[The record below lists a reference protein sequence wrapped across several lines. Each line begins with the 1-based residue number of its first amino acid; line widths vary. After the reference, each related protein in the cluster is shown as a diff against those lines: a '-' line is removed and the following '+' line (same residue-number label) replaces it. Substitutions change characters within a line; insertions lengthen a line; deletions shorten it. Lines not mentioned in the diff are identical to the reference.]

1 VSTGRESVKLRRFS
15 GLSFRNLRARVQR
28 TLLTAVGIVLGVGI
42 VFGVLTL
49 SNTMSATFKDLFT
62 RAYGSSDLTIT
73 AAGGSGGFDQK
84 VVEKVRGHEGVNS
97 AAPRYSF
104 SSSLILEK
112 KNGLPEVRSMRL
124 FGVEPRSASLATGFE
139 LTGGHFPRS
148 DNELTLD
155 GSSAESAGLNVG
167 DRVTVGTP
175 EGPKKLKLVGL
186 LRIPGGSFGGL
197 AFGMVPLSFGQE
209 VFDKRDQ
216 ISGIAVEAAEG
227 VSVSDLRNSLD
238 NKLGEGLQVERSET
252 RTQQIT
258 GQLQG
263 FKIALLFFAGTSLF
277 VGAFLVFNAL
287 SMTVLER
294 TRELG
299 MLRALGSTRAMIARS
314 VVLEAAILGA
324 LGSLLG
330 VLFGYGMAKG
340 LVYLFGKAFLFKI
353 TTLILSPFAV
363 VSAVVVGIAV
373 TVIAALYPAFMA
385 GRVSPVA
392 AMRARSGDP
401 SGEGKRSPGLS
412 VFGPILGLLL
422 AGAGVPWIY
431 YLARNLSTN
440 LEGFIYASGIVAI
453 IATFLGISLIIPA
466 LVRPLAALFS
476 PVLRLLFGVEGR
488 MAAANA
494 TRNRGRTALTASAL
508 MVGIS
513 LVVAFSALGG
523 SLLGSIRDYLD
534 GSLGSDFVV
543 QPTEQTSD
551 AGFSAKLPEEI
562 NRVRGVERTTS
573 IVSSFRQDGKKL
585 DAVFGVDQ
593 NYPEIF
599 RVNYAA
605 GGPEAFSK
613 LEDGGALVGKQLAE
627 DRKVGVGSKIEIP
640 SPKGRKKYSVE
651 GILKNDVIGGGTGI
665 YLSKQTLADDFN
677 ETESEFLAVKAR
689 PDSDRDALERK
700 IKDILGDYPQ
710 FTLYSNAEWKAQI
723 ESDFNRQYVFFYA
736 IMGVSVAVSAF
747 GVVNT
752 LSMSVFERT
761 REIGI
766 LRAVGTTRL
775 QIGQLIIDEGVVI
788 SLIGCLVGVVLGSL
802 LGYLFVQGS
811 GAGGFEIDFYYPK
824 LPALAA
830 LLSGLFIGIF
840 AGLLPARSAA
850 RKSIVE
856 AVQYE

>member
-1 VSTGRESVKLRRFS
+1 LKLRRFS

-49 SNTMSATFKDLFT
+49 SNTMSSTFRDLFT
-62 RAYGSSDLTIT
+62 RAYGSSDLTVT

-84 VVEKVRGHEGVNS
+84 VVQKVRDCDGVKS
-97 AAPRYSF
+97 AAPLYSF

-112 KNGLPEVRSMRL
+112 KKALPEVRSMRL
-124 FGVEPRSASLATGFE
+124 FGIEPQSAGLATGFE
-139 LTGGHFPRS
+139 LTDGHFPQGRK
-148 DNELTLD
+148 ELTLD
-155 GSSAESAGLNVG
+155 GSSAESAKLKLG
-167 DRVTVGTP
+167 DKITVGTL
-175 EGPKKLKLVGL
+175 EGPKKLELVGL

-197 AFGMVPLSFGQE
+197 AFGMVPLSYGQD
-209 VFDKRDQ
+209 VFDKQGQ

-227 VSVSDLRNSLD
+227 TSVAELKERL
-238 NKLGEGLQVERSET
+238 NKELGKGLQVERSET
-252 RTQQIT
+252 RTQQVT

-314 VVLEAAILGA
+314 VILEAMLLGA

-340 LVYLFGKAFLFKI
+340 LVYLFGKAFLFEI
-353 TTLILSPFAV
+353 TSLILSPFAL
-363 VSAVVVGIAV
+363 VSAIVVGIAV
-373 TVIAALYPAFMA
+373 TVVAALYPATKA
-385 GRVSPVA
+385 GRVSPVE
-392 AMRARSGDP
+392 AMRARSGEAAD
-401 SGEGKRSPGLS
+401 EKRRSRGLAI
-412 VFGPILGLLL
+412 FGPVLGLLL

-431 YLARNLSTN
+431 YLAKNLSAE

-453 IATFLGISLIIPA
+453 IAAFLGISLIIPV

-534 GSLGSDFVV
+534 SSLGSDYVV
-543 QPTEQTSD
+543 QPTEQNSD
-551 AGFSAKLPEEI
+551 AGFSAKLPEKI
-562 NRVRGVERTTS
+562 RQVQGVEKTTS

-605 GGPEAFSK
+605 GDRESFSK
-613 LEDGGALVGKQLAE
+613 LEDGGALIGKQLAE
-627 DRKVGVGSKIEIP
+627 ERKVGVGSKIEIP
-640 SPKGRKKYSVE
+640 GPKGRKKYPVE
-651 GILKNDVIGGGTGI
+651 GVLKNDIIGGGTGI
-665 YLSKQTLADDFN
+665 YLSKETLAEDFN

-689 PDSDRDALERK
+689 PASDRDIMERRIEEVLK
-700 IKDILGDYPQ
+700 DYPQ
-710 FTLYSNAEWKAQI
+710 FTVYSNAEWKAQI

-775 QIGQLIIDEGVVI
+775 QVGRLIIDEGVVI
-788 SLIGCLVGVVLGSL
+788 SLIGCLIGVALGSL

-811 GAGGFEIDFYYPK
+811 SAGGFEIDFYYPK

-830 LLSGLFIGIF
+830 LLSGLFIGVF

>member
-1 VSTGRESVKLRRFS
+1 VKLRRFS
-15 GLSFRNLRARVQR
+15 GLSLRNLRARVQR

-49 SNTMSATFKDLFT
+49 SNTMSGTFKDLFT
-62 RAYGSSDLTIT
+62 RAYGAADLTIT
-73 AAGGSGGFDQK
+73 AAGGSGGFDQT
-84 VVEKVRGHEGVNS
+84 VVEKVRGYEGVGS
-97 AAPRYSF
+97 AAPRYSL

-112 KNGLPEVRSMRL
+112 KNGLPGVRSMRL
-124 FGVEPRSASLATGFE
+124 FGVEPRSADLATGFE
-139 LTGGHFPRS
+139 LTNGHFPHS
-148 DNELTLD
+148 GKELTLD
-155 GSSAESAGLNVG
+155 GDSAKSAGLKTR
-167 DRVTVGTP
+167 DTVTVGTP
-175 EGPKKLKLVGL
+175 EGPKKLELVGL

-209 VFDKRDQ
+209 AFDKRGQ

-227 VSVSDLRNSLD
+227 VSASDLREELSK
-238 NKLGEGLQVERSET
+238 KLGEGLQVERSET
-252 RTQQIT
+252 RTEQVS

-314 VVLEAAILGA
+314 VILEAMLLGA
-324 LGSLLG
+324 LGSALG

-353 TTLILSPFAV
+353 TTLILSPFAL
-363 VSAVVVGIAV
+363 VSAIVVGIVV
-373 TVIAALYPAFMA
+373 TVVAALYPAVKA

-392 AMRARSGDP
+392 AMRARSGGTTD
-401 SGEGKRSPGLS
+401 EGRRSPAVS
-412 VFGPILGLLL
+412 VVGPVLGLLL
-422 AGAGVPWIY
+422 AGTGVPWIY
-431 YLARNLSTN
+431 YLAKNFSAN
-440 LEGFIYASGIVAI
+440 LEGFVYASGIVAI
-453 IATFLGISLIIPA
+453 IAAFLGISLMIPV

-476 PVLRLLFGVEGR
+476 PLLRLLFGVEGR

-523 SLLGSIRDYLD
+523 SLLGSIQDYLD
-534 GSLGSDFVV
+534 GSLGSDYVV
-543 QPTEQTSD
+543 QPTEQNSD
-551 AGFSAKLPEEI
+551 AGFSARLPVEI
-562 NRVRGVERTTS
+562 GRINGVEKTTS
-573 IVSSFRQDGKKL
+573 IVSTFRLDGKKM
-585 DAVFGVDQ
+585 DTVFGVDE

-599 RVNYAA
+599 RVNFAA
-605 GGPEAFSK
+605 GGPGAFSK
-613 LEDGGALVGKQLAE
+613 LEGGALIGKQLAE
-627 DRKVGVGSKIEIP
+627 DRGLGVGSKIEIP
-640 SPKGRKKYSVE
+640 GPKGRKKYPVE
-651 GILKNDVIGGGTGI
+651 GVLKNDIIGGGTGI
-665 YLSKQTLADDFN
+665 FLSKQTLASDFH

-689 PDSDRDALERK
+689 PGSDRGVLERK
-700 IKDILGDYPQ
+700 IEDVLKDYPQ

-775 QIGQLIIDEGVVI
+775 QIGRLIIDEGVVI
-788 SLIGCLVGVVLGSL
+788 SLIGCFVGIALGSL

-830 LLSGLFIGIF
+830 LLSGLFIGVF

>member
-1 VSTGRESVKLRRFS
+1 VKLRRFS

-49 SNTMSATFKDLFT
+49 SNTMSGTFKDLFT
-62 RAYGSSDLTIT
+62 RAYGSSDLTVT
-73 AAGGSGGFDQK
+73 AAGGSGGFDQN
-84 VVEKVRGHEGVNS
+84 VVQKVRDHAGVES

-112 KNGLPEVRSMRL
+112 KKALPDVRSMRL
-124 FGVEPRSASLATGFE
+124 FGVKRQSAGLATGFE
-139 LTGGHFPRS
+139 LTDGHFPQSRK
-148 DNELTLD
+148 ELTLD
-155 GSSAESAGLNVG
+155 GSSAESAKLKLG
-167 DRVTVGTP
+167 DKVTIGTP

-197 AFGMVPLSFGQE
+197 AFGMVPLSYGQK
-209 VFDKRDQ
+209 VFDKRGQ

-227 VSVSDLRNSLD
+227 TSVAELKEGLNK
-238 NKLGEGLQVERSET
+238 KLGEGLQVERSET
-252 RTQQIT
+252 RTQQVT

-314 VVLEAAILGA
+314 VILEAMLLGT

-340 LVYLFGKAFLFKI
+340 LVYLFGKAFLFEI
-353 TTLILSPFAV
+353 TSLILSPFAL

-373 TVIAALYPAFMA
+373 TVVAALYPATKA
-385 GRVSPVA
+385 GRVSPVE
-392 AMRARSGDP
+392 AMRARSGEAA
-401 SGEGKRSPGLS
+401 GEKRRSRGLT

-431 YLARNLSTN
+431 YLAKNLSAN

-453 IATFLGISLIIPA
+453 IAAFLGISLIIPV

-476 PVLRLLFGVEGR
+476 PALRLLFGVEGT

-534 GSLGSDFVV
+534 DSLGSDYVV
-543 QPTEQTSD
+543 QPTEQNSD
-551 AGFSAKLPEEI
+551 AGFSAKLPDEI
-562 NRVRGVERTTS
+562 NQVRGVEKTTS

-599 RVNYAA
+599 RVDYAA
-605 GGPEAFSK
+605 GGSESFSK
-613 LEDGGALVGKQLAE
+613 LEDGGALIGKQLAE
-627 DRKVGVGSKIEIP
+627 DRELGVGSKIEIP
-640 SPKGRKKYSVE
+640 GPKGRKNYPIDGV
-651 GILKNDVIGGGTGI
+651 LKNDVIGGGTGI
-665 YLSKQTLADDFN
+665 YLSKEALADDFN

-689 PDSDRDALERK
+689 PGSDRDVLERRIEDVLK
-700 IKDILGDYPQ
+700 DYPQ
-710 FTLYSNAEWKAQI
+710 FTVYSNAEWKAQI

-775 QIGQLIIDEGVVI
+775 QVGRLIIDEGVVI
-788 SLIGCLVGVVLGSL
+788 SLIGCLIGVALGSL

-811 GAGGFEIDFYYPK
+811 GAGGFEIDFYYPQ

-830 LLSGLFIGIF
+830 LLSGLFIGVF

>member
-1 VSTGRESVKLRRFS
+1 MKLRRFS
-15 GLSFRNLRARVQR
+15 GLSFRNLRSRVQR

-49 SNTMSATFKDLFT
+49 SNTMSGTFEDLFT
-62 RAYGSSDLTIT
+62 RAYGAADLTVT

-84 VVEKVRGHEGVNS
+84 VVEEIRGYEGVES
-97 AAPRYSF
+97 AAPRYSL
-104 SSSLILEK
+104 SSSLILDKEQ
-112 KNGLPEVRSMRL
+112 KNGLPVVRSMRL
-124 FGVEPRSASLATGFE
+124 FGVEPQSAKLATGFE
-139 LTGGHFPRS
+139 LTDGHFPLS
-148 DNELTLD
+148 GKELTLD
-155 GSSAESAGLNVG
+155 GGSAKRSGLEIG
-167 DRVTVGTP
+167 DRITVGTP
-175 EGPKKLKLVGL
+175 EGPKELRLVGL

-197 AFGMVPLSFGQE
+197 AFGMAPLPFAQKA
-209 VFDKRDQ
+209 FDKQGQ
-216 ISGIAVEAAEG
+216 ISGIAVEAKNG
-227 VSVSDLRNSLD
+227 ISVSALGERLD
-238 NKLGEGLQVERSET
+238 RRLGEGLQAQRSEK
-252 RTQQIT
+252 RTQEIS

-287 SMTVLER
+287 SMTILER

-314 VVLEAAILGA
+314 VVVEAMLLGMI
-324 LGSLLG
+324 GSLLG
-330 VLFGYGMAKG
+330 VLFGYGMARG
-340 LVYLFGKAFLFKI
+340 LVYLFGRTFLFEI
-353 TTLILSPFAV
+353 TSLVLSPFALI
-363 VSAVVVGIAV
+363 SAIVVGIAV
-373 TVIAALYPAFMA
+373 TVVAALYPAIMA
-385 GRVSPVA
+385 GRVSPVE
-392 AMRARSGDP
+392 AMRARSTGATVETGP
-401 SGEGKRSPGLS
+401 SRGVSLLAPGL
-412 VFGPILGLLL
+412 GLVL
-422 AGAGVPWIY
+422 AGAGIPWIY
-431 YLARNLSTN
+431 HLAKNLSAS
-440 LEGFIYASGIVAI
+440 LGGLVYASGIAAI
-453 IATFLGISLIIPA
+453 IATFLGISLVIPVF
-466 LVRPLAALFS
+466 VRPLAALFS
-476 PVLRLLFGVEGR
+476 PMLRLLFGVEGR

-494 TRNRGRTALTASAL
+494 TRNRARTALTASAL

-523 SLLGSIRDYLD
+523 SLLGSIQDYLD
-534 GSLGSDFVV
+534 GSLGSDYVV
-543 QPTEQTSD
+543 QPTQQNSD
-551 AGFSAKLPEEI
+551 AGFSTELPDKI
-562 NRVRGVERTTS
+562 DRVQGIEKTTS
-573 IVSSFRQDGKKL
+573 IVSTFRQDGKKV

-593 NYPEIF
+593 NYPGIF

-605 GGPEAFSK
+605 GGQDAFSELK
-613 LEDGGALVGKQLAE
+613 NGDALVGKQLAK
-627 DRKVGVGSKIEIP
+627 DRKLGVGSRIELLGP
-640 SPKGRKKYSVE
+640 EGKKAYRVG
-651 GILKNDVIGGGTGI
+651 GILENDVIGGGMGI
-665 YLSKQTLADDFN
+665 YLSQEILASDFN
-677 ETESEFLAVKAR
+677 ETQSEFLAIKAR
-689 PDSDRDALERK
+689 SGSDREALARRIEAV
-700 IKDILGDYPQ
+700 LADYPQ

-775 QIGQLIIDEGVVI
+775 QIGRLIIDEGIVI
-788 SLIGCLVGVVLGSL
+788 SLIGCLIGVALGSL

-824 LPALAA
+824 IPALAA

-850 RKSIVE
+850 RKGIVE

>member
-1 VSTGRESVKLRRFS
+1 VKLRRFS

-49 SNTMSATFKDLFT
+49 SDTMSGTFKELFT
-62 RAYGSSDLTIT
+62 RAYGSADLTVT
-73 AAGGSGGFDQK
+73 AAGGSGGFDQN
-84 VVEKVRGHEGVNS
+84 VVEKVRGYEGVGS
-97 AAPRYSF
+97 AAPRYSL
-104 SSSLILEK
+104 SSSMILER
-112 KNGLPEVRSMRL
+112 KNRLPEVRTMRL
-124 FGVEPRSASLATGFE
+124 FGVEPESAKLATGFE
-139 LTGGHFPRS
+139 LTDGDFPRS
-148 DNELTLD
+148 GGELTLD
-155 GSSAESAGLNVG
+155 GGSAKSAGLAIG
-167 DRVTVGTP
+167 DRVTIGTP
-175 EGPKKLKLVGL
+175 EGPKELKLVGL

-197 AFGMVPLSFGQE
+197 AFGMAPLPFAQKA
-209 VFDKRDQ
+209 FDRRGQ
-216 ISGIAVEAAEG
+216 ISGIAVEAADG
-227 VSVSDLRNSLD
+227 VSVPDLEERLD
-238 NKLGEGLQVERSET
+238 RKLGEGLQVERSET
-252 RTQQIT
+252 RTQEIS

-263 FKIALLFFAGTSLF
+263 FKLALLFFAGTSLF

-287 SMTVLER
+287 SMTILER

-314 VVLEAAILGA
+314 VIVEAMLLGVI
-324 LGSLLG
+324 GSVLG

-340 LVYLFGKAFLFKI
+340 LVYLFGKAFLFEI
-353 TTLILSPFAV
+353 TTLVLTPFAL
-363 VSAVVVGIAV
+363 VSAIIVGIAV
-373 TVIAALYPAFMA
+373 TVVAALYPAMRA
-385 GRVSPVA
+385 GRVSPVE
-392 AMRARSGDP
+392 AMRARSGVVT
-401 SGEGKRSPGLS
+401 SEIKRSRGLS
-412 VFGPILGLLL
+412 RFAPVLGLAL

-431 YLARNLSTN
+431 YLAKNLSAN
-440 LEGFIYASGIVAI
+440 LGGLVYASGITAI
-453 IATFLGISLIIPA
+453 IAAFLGISLVIPV

-523 SLLGSIRDYLD
+523 SLLSSIRDYLD
-534 GSLGSDFVV
+534 GSLGSDYIV
-543 QPTEQTSD
+543 QPTQQNSD

-562 NRVRGVERTTS
+562 GRVRGVEKTTS
-573 IVSSFRQDGKKL
+573 IVSTFRHEGKKVS
-585 DAVFGVDQ
+585 AVFGVDE
-593 NYPEIF
+593 NYPGIF

-605 GGPEAFSK
+605 GGPDAFSRM
-613 LEDGGALVGKQLAE
+613 EDGGALVGKQIAE
-627 DRKVGVGSKIEIP
+627 DRNLGVGSKIKLP
-640 SPKGRKKYSVE
+640 GPKGIKKYRVE
-651 GILKNDVIGGGTGI
+651 GIVKNDILGGGMGI
-665 YLSKQTLADDFN
+665 YMSKSTLASDFN
-677 ETESEFLAVKAR
+677 ETESEFLAVKAE
-689 PDSDRDALERK
+689 PGSDRDALARR
-700 IKDILGDYPQ
+700 IKKVLKEYPQ

-775 QIGQLIIDEGVVI
+775 QIGRLIIDEGIVI
-788 SLIGCLVGVVLGSL
+788 SLIGCLVGVMLGSL

-824 LPALAA
+824 LPAIAA

-850 RKSIVE
+850 RKDIVE

>member
-1 VSTGRESVKLRRFS
+1 LST
-15 GLSFRNLRARVQR
+15 
-28 TLLTAVGIVLGVGI
+28 
-42 VFGVLTL
+42 
-49 SNTMSATFKDLFT
+49 TMSGTFEELFT
-62 RAYGSSDLTIT
+62 RAYGSADLTVT

-84 VVEKVRGHEGVNS
+84 AVEEVRSYEGVES
-97 AAPRYSF
+97 AAPRYSL
-104 SSSLILEK
+104 SSSLILDK
-112 KNGLPEVRSMRL
+112 VQKNGLPEVRSMRL
-124 FGVEPRSASLATGFE
+124 FGVEPQSAKLATGFD
-139 LTGGHFPRS
+139 LTDGHFPRS
-148 DNELTLD
+148 GNELTLD
-155 GSSAESAGLNVG
+155 GGSAKNAGLGIG

-175 EGPKKLKLVGL
+175 KGPKKLKLVGL

-197 AFGMVPLSFGQE
+197 AFGMAPLPFAQNA
-209 VFDKRDQ
+209 FDKGRQ

-227 VSVSDLRNSLD
+227 VSVSDLKEKLD
-238 NKLGEGLQVERSET
+238 RELGEGLQAERSEK
-252 RTQQIT
+252 RTQEIS

-287 SMTVLER
+287 SMTILER

-314 VVLEAAILGA
+314 VIVEAMLLGV

-330 VLFGYGMAKG
+330 VLFGYGMARG
-340 LVYLFGKAFLFKI
+340 LVYLFGRAFLFEI
-353 TTLILSPFAV
+353 TSLVLSPFAL
-363 VSAVVVGIAV
+363 VSAIVVGIAV
-373 TVIAALYPAFMA
+373 TVVAALYPAMKA
-385 GRVSPVA
+385 GRVSPVE
-392 AMRARSGDP
+392 AMRARSTGD
-401 SGEGKRSPGLS
+401 SGQSRGVSLLAPAFGL
-412 VFGPILGLLL
+412 VL

-431 YLARNLSTN
+431 YLARNLSAN
-440 LEGFIYASGIVAI
+440 LGGLIYASGIAAI
-453 IATFLGISLIIPA
+453 IAAFLGISLVIPV

-534 GSLGSDFVV
+534 GSLGSDYVV
-543 QPTEQTSD
+543 QPTQQNSD
-551 AGFSAKLPEEI
+551 DGFSATLPGKI
-562 NRVRGVERTTS
+562 GRVHGVEKTTS
-573 IVSSFRQDGKKL
+573 IVSTFRQDGEKV

-599 RVNYAA
+599 RVDYAA
-605 GGPEAFSK
+605 GGPGAFSK
-613 LEDGGALVGKQLAE
+613 LKNGDAVIGKQLAK
-627 DRKVGVGSKIEIP
+627 DRELGVGSRIEIP
-640 SPKGRKKYSVE
+640 GPKGRKKYRVE
-651 GILKNDVIGGGTGI
+651 GILKNDIVGGGMGI
-665 YLSKQTLADDFN
+665 YLSQEILASDFN
-677 ETESEFLAVKAR
+677 ETQSEFLAIKAR
-689 PDSDRDALERK
+689 PGSDREALARRIDDVLE
-700 IKDILGDYPQ
+700 DYPQ

-775 QIGQLIIDEGVVI
+775 QIGRLIIDEGIVI
-788 SLIGCLVGVVLGSL
+788 SLIGCLIGVALGSL

-850 RKSIVE
+850 RKGIVE

>member
-1 VSTGRESVKLRRFS
+1 VKLRRFS

-49 SNTMSATFKDLFT
+49 SNTMSATFEELFT
-62 RAYGSSDLTIT
+62 RAYGSADLTVT

-84 VVEKVRGHEGVNS
+84 VVEEVRGYEGVES
-97 AAPRYSF
+97 AAPRYSL
-104 SSSLILEK
+104 SSSLILDKEQ

-124 FGVEPRSASLATGFE
+124 FGVEPQSAKLATGFE
-139 LTGGHFPRS
+139 LTDGHFPRS
-148 DNELTLD
+148 GTELTLD
-155 GSSAESAGLNVG
+155 GGSAKSSGLRIG

-175 EGPKKLKLVGL
+175 EGPKELRLVGL

-197 AFGMVPLSFGQE
+197 AFGMVPLPFAQNA
-209 VFDKRDQ
+209 FDKQGQ
-216 ISGIAVEAAEG
+216 ISGIAVEAAER
-227 VSVSDLRNSLD
+227 VSVSDLGKRLD
-238 NKLGEGLQVERSET
+238 RRLGEGLQAERSET
-252 RTQQIT
+252 RTQKIS

-287 SMTVLER
+287 TMTILER

-314 VVLEAAILGA
+314 VIVEAMLLGVI
-324 LGSLLG
+324 GSLLG
-330 VLFGYGMAKG
+330 VLFGYGMARG
-340 LVYLFGKAFLFKI
+340 LVYLFGRAFLFEI
-353 TTLILSPFAV
+353 TSLILSPFAF
-363 VSAVVVGIAV
+363 VSAIVVGIAV
-373 TVIAALYPAFMA
+373 TVVAALYPAMKA
-385 GRVSPVA
+385 GRVSPVE
-392 AMRARSGDP
+392 AMRARSAGATAETGYSRVVSLLAP
-401 SGEGKRSPGLS
+401 
-412 VFGPILGLLL
+412 VFGLAL
-422 AGAGVPWIY
+422 AGAGMPWIY
-431 YLARNLSTN
+431 YLAKNLSAS
-440 LEGFIYASGIVAI
+440 LGGLVYASGIAAI
-453 IATFLGISLIIPA
+453 IAAFLGISLVIPI

-534 GSLGSDFVV
+534 GSLGSDYVV
-543 QPTEQTSD
+543 QPTQQNSD
-551 AGFSAKLPEEI
+551 AGFSAELPEKI
-562 NRVRGVERTTS
+562 GRVQGVEKTTS
-573 IVSSFRQDGKKL
+573 IVSTFRQDGKKM

-593 NYPEIF
+593 NYPGIF

-605 GGPEAFSK
+605 GGPDAFSK
-613 LEDGGALVGKQLAE
+613 LKKGDAIIGKQLAK
-627 DRKVGVGSKIEIP
+627 DRKLGVGSRIKLLGPE
-640 SPKGRKKYSVE
+640 GRKKYRIE
-651 GILKNDVIGGGTGI
+651 GILKNDIVGGGMGI
-665 YLSKQTLADDFN
+665 YLSQEILASDFN
-677 ETESEFLAVKAR
+677 ETQSEFLAIKAR
-689 PDSDRDALERK
+689 SGSNREALARRIEAV
-700 IKDILGDYPQ
+700 LEDYPQ

-775 QIGQLIIDEGVVI
+775 QIARLIIDEGIVI
-788 SLIGCLVGVVLGSL
+788 SLIGCLIGVALGSL

-824 LPALAA
+824 LPAFAA

-850 RKSIVE
+850 RKGIVE

>member
-15 GLSFRNLRARVQR
+15 SLSFRNLRARVQR

-49 SNTMSATFKDLFT
+49 SNTMSVTFKDLFT

-640 SPKGRKKYSVE
+640 SPKGRKKYPVE

>member
-1 VSTGRESVKLRRFS
+1 MRLRRFS
-15 GLSFRNLRARVQR
+15 GLSLRNLRARMQR

-49 SNTMSATFKDLFT
+49 SDTMSGTFKELFS
-62 RAYGSSDLTIT
+62 RAYGSADLTVT
-73 AAGGSGGFDQK
+73 AAGGSGGFAEE
-84 VVEKVRGHEGVNS
+84 VLHEVRGYQEVES
-97 AAPRYSF
+97 AAPRYSL
-104 SSSLILEK
+104 SSSLILEREQVTRP
-112 KNGLPEVRSMRL
+112 PEVRSMRL
-124 FGVEPRSASLATGFE
+124 FGVEPASAELATGFE
-139 LTGGHFPRS
+139 LTDGEFPKSGR
-148 DNELTLD
+148 ELTLD
-155 GSSAESAGLNVG
+155 GGSAKSAGLRIG
-167 DRVTVGTP
+167 DEVTVGTP
-175 EGPKKLKLVGL
+175 KGPEKLELVGI

-197 AFGMVPLSFGQE
+197 AFGMTPLPFAQDA
-209 VFDKRDQ
+209 FDKPGQ
-216 ISGIAVEAAEG
+216 ISAIAVEAAEG
-227 VSVSDLRNSLD
+227 TAVSELRGRLD
-238 NKLGEGLQVERSET
+238 RGLGEGLQVERSET
-252 RTQQIT
+252 RTQEIS

-263 FKIALLFFAGTSLF
+263 FRLALLFFAGTALF

-314 VVLEAAILGA
+314 VVVEALLLGL
-324 LGSLLG
+324 LGSALG

-340 LVYLFGKAFLFKI
+340 LVYLFGRAFLFEI
-353 TTLILSPFAV
+353 TTLVLTPFAL

-373 TVIAALYPAFMA
+373 TLVAALYPALRA
-385 GRVSPVA
+385 GGVSPVE
-392 AMRARSGDP
+392 AMRSGGAAGGRRSSSSSSRLAP
-401 SGEGKRSPGLS
+401 
-412 VFGPILGLLL
+412 VLGLGL
-422 AGAGVPWIY
+422 AGVGVPWIY
-431 YLARNLSTN
+431 YLAKNLSAD
-440 LEGFIYASGIVAI
+440 LDGLVYASGIAGIVA
-453 IATFLGISLIIPA
+453 AFLGVSLLIPI

-476 PVLRLLFGVEGR
+476 PVLRLFFGVEGR

-513 LVVAFSALGG
+513 LVVAFAALGG

-534 GSLGSDFVV
+534 GSLGSDYVV
-543 QPTEQTSD
+543 QPTNQNSD
-551 AGFSAKLPEEI
+551 AGFSAKLPKKI
-562 NRVRGVERTTS
+562 DGLPGVERTTTLVSTFRRDGEEVS
-573 IVSSFRQDGKKL
+573 I
-585 DAVFGVDQ
+585 VFGVDES
-593 NYPEIF
+593 YPRIF
-599 RVNYAA
+599 RVDYKPGSGTPAD
-605 GGPEAFSK
+605 AFSR
-613 LEDGGALVGKQLAE
+613 LAEGGALIGKQLAE
-627 DRKVGVGSKIEIP
+627 DRKLGVGSKIRLP
-640 SPKGRKKYSVE
+640 GPKGTKEYRVE
-651 GILKNDVIGGGTGI
+651 GILENDLLGGGAGI
-665 YLSKQTLADDFN
+665 YLSKEALARDFN
-677 ETESEFLAVKAR
+677 ETEGEFLAVKAR
-689 PDSDRDALERK
+689 PGSDREELSREIEEALR
-700 IKDILGDYPQ
+700 DYPQ
-710 FTLYSNAEWKAQI
+710 LTLYSNAEWKARI

-775 QIGQLIIDEGVVI
+775 QIGRLIVDEGIVI
-788 SLIGCLVGVVLGSL
+788 SLIGCLIGVVLGSL

-830 LLSGLFIGIF
+830 LLSGLVIGTL

-850 RKSIVE
+850 RKEIVE

>member
-1 VSTGRESVKLRRFS
+1 MKLRRFS
-15 GLSFRNLRARVQR
+15 GLSFRNLRARAQR

-42 VFGVLTL
+42 VYGVLTL
-49 SNTMSATFKDLFT
+49 SDTMSGTFKELFT
-62 RAYGSSDLTIT
+62 KAYGSADLTVS
-73 AAGGSGGFDQK
+73 AAGGSGGFDQR
-84 VVEKVRGHEGVNS
+84 VVKEVRGFEGVGS
-97 AAPRYSF
+97 AAPRYSL
-104 SSSLILEK
+104 SSSLILDK
-112 KNGLPEVRSMRL
+112 VQKNGLPEVRSMRL
-124 FGVEPRSASLATGFE
+124 FGVEPQSAELATGFE
-139 LTGGHFPRS
+139 LTEGHFPQS
-148 DNELTLD
+148 GKELTLD
-155 GSSAESAGLNVG
+155 GGSAQSVGLEIG
-167 DRVTVGTP
+167 EKVTVGTP
-175 EGPKKLKLVGL
+175 EGPKNLKLVGL

-197 AFGMVPLSFGQE
+197 AFGVVPLPFAQE
-209 VFDKRDQ
+209 AFDKRGQ
-216 ISGIAVEAAEG
+216 ISGIAVDAAEG
-227 VSVSDLRNSLD
+227 VSVSDVGKELD
-238 NKLGEGLQVERSET
+238 RKLGEGLQAERSET
-252 RTQQIT
+252 RTQEIS

-287 SMTVLER
+287 SMTILER

-314 VVLEAAILGA
+314 VVVEAMLLGV

-340 LVYLFGKAFLFKI
+340 LVYLFGKAFLFEI
-353 TTLILSPFAV
+353 TSLILSPFAL
-363 VSAVVVGIAV
+363 VSAIVVGIAV
-373 TVIAALYPAFMA
+373 TVVAALYPAMKA
-385 GRVSPVA
+385 GRVSPVT
-392 AMRARSGDP
+392 AMRARSGVTDETGP
-401 SGEGKRSPGLS
+401 SRSVSLLAP
-412 VFGPILGLLL
+412 VLGLVL
-422 AGAGVPWIY
+422 AGVGVPWIY
-431 YLARNLSTN
+431 YLAKNLSAN
-440 LEGFIYASGIVAI
+440 LGGLIYASGITAI
-453 IATFLGISLIIPA
+453 IAAFLGISLIIPI

-494 TRNRGRTALTASAL
+494 TRNRGRTALTAAAL

-523 SLLGSIRDYLD
+523 SLLGSIKAYLD
-534 GSLGSDFVV
+534 GSLGSDYVV
-543 QPTEQTSD
+543 QPAQQNSD
-551 AGFSAKLPEEI
+551 AAFSAKLPEKI
-562 NRVRGVERTTS
+562 DRAQGVEKTTS
-573 IVSSFRQDGKKL
+573 IVSSFRQDGKRL
-585 DAVFGVDQ
+585 DAIFGVDQ

-599 RVNYAA
+599 RTNYAA
-605 GGPEAFSK
+605 GGPEAFSRLK
-613 LEDGGALVGKQLAE
+613 DGDAVVGKQLAKE
-627 DRKVGVGSKIEIP
+627 RKLGLGSRIEIP
-640 SPKGRKKYSVE
+640 GPKGRKKYRVE
-651 GILKNDVIGGGTGI
+651 GILENDIVGGGMGI
-665 YLSKQTLADDFN
+665 YLSKEVLASDFN
-677 ETESEFLAVKAR
+677 ENQSEFLAIKAR
-689 PDSDRDALERK
+689 PGSNREALARRIE
-700 IKDILGDYPQ
+700 DVLEDYPQ

-775 QIGQLIIDEGVVI
+775 QIGRLIIDEGIVI
-788 SLIGCLVGVVLGSL
+788 SLIGCLIGVALGSL

-850 RKSIVE
+850 RKDIVE

>member
-1 VSTGRESVKLRRFS
+1 VKLRRFS
-15 GLSFRNLRARVQR
+15 GLSLRNLRARVQR
-28 TLLTAVGIVLGVGI
+28 TLLTAIGIVLGVGI

-49 SNTMSATFKDLFT
+49 SNTMSGTFQDLFT
-62 RAYGSSDLTIT
+62 RAYGSSDLTVT
-73 AAGGSGGFDQK
+73 AAGGSGGFDRKVVQK
-84 VVEKVRGHEGVNS
+84 VRDYEGVES

-104 SSSLILEK
+104 SSSLILPKRKE
-112 KNGLPEVRSMRL
+112 LPEVRSMRL
-124 FGVEPRSASLATGFE
+124 FGVEPRSAGLATGFE
-139 LTGGHFPRS
+139 LTEGHFPQNRK
-148 DNELTLD
+148 ELTLD
-155 GSSAESAGLNVG
+155 GSSAESAKLKLG
-167 DRVTVGTP
+167 DKVTVGTP
-175 EGPKKLKLVGL
+175 EGPKKLELVGL

-197 AFGMVPLSFGQE
+197 AFGMVPLPYGQE
-209 VFDKRDQ
+209 VFDKRGQ

-227 VSVSDLRNSLD
+227 TSIAGLKEGL
-238 NKLGEGLQVERSET
+238 NKELGPGLQVERSET
-252 RTQQIT
+252 RTQQVT

-299 MLRALGSTRAMIARS
+299 MLRALGSTRAMIVRS
-314 VVLEAAILGA
+314 VVLEAVLLGI

-340 LVYLFGKAFLFKI
+340 LVYLFGKAFLFEI
-353 TTLILSPFAV
+353 TSLILSPFALV
-363 VSAVVVGIAV
+363 AAVVVGIVV
-373 TVIAALYPAFMA
+373 TVVAALYPATKA
-385 GRVSPVA
+385 GRVSPVE
-392 AMRARSGDP
+392 AMRARSG
-401 SGEGKRSPGLS
+401 GAAREKGRSRGLS
-412 VFGPILGLLL
+412 FFGPLLGLLL

-431 YLARNLSTN
+431 YLAKNLSAE
-440 LEGFIYASGIVAI
+440 LEGFVYASGIVAI
-453 IATFLGISLIIPA
+453 IAAFLGISLVIPV

-494 TRNRGRTALTASAL
+494 TRNRARTALTASAL

-534 GSLGSDFVV
+534 SSLGSDYVV
-543 QPTEQTSD
+543 QPTDQTSD
-551 AGFSAKLPEEI
+551 AGFTDKLPDEV
-562 NRVRGVERTTS
+562 NRVQGVEKTTS

-585 DAVFGVDQ
+585 DSVFGVDQ

-599 RVNYAA
+599 RVNFAA
-605 GGPEAFSK
+605 GGRESFSK
-613 LEDGGALVGKQLAE
+613 LEDGGALIGKQLAKE
-627 DRKVGVGSKIEIP
+627 RKLGVGSSIEIP
-640 SPKGRKKYSVE
+640 GPKGRKKYPIE
-651 GILKNDVIGGGTGI
+651 GVLANDVIGGGTGI
-665 YLSKQTLADDFN
+665 YLSKKVLADDFN

-689 PDSDRDALERK
+689 PGSDRDVLQRGIEDVLK
-700 IKDILGDYPQ
+700 DYPQ
-710 FTLYSNAEWKAQI
+710 FTVYSNAEWKAQI

-761 REIGI
+761 REIGV
-766 LRAVGTTRL
+766 LRAIGTTRL
-775 QIGQLIIDEGVVI
+775 QVGRLIIDEGVVI
-788 SLIGCLVGVVLGSL
+788 SLIGCLVGVALGSL

-830 LLSGLFIGIF
+830 LLSGLFIGVF
-840 AGLLPARSAA
+840 AGLLPARSAS

>member
-1 VSTGRESVKLRRFS
+1 VKLRRFS
-15 GLSFRNLRARVQR
+15 GLSLRNLRARAQR

-49 SNTMSATFKDLFT
+49 SNTMSGTFKDLFT
-62 RAYGSSDLTIT
+62 RAYGSSDLTVT
-73 AAGGSGGFDQK
+73 AAGGSGGFGQK
-84 VVEKVRGHEGVNS
+84 VAQKVRDHDGVKS
-97 AAPRYSF
+97 AAPLYSF
-104 SSSLILEK
+104 SSSLILPQK
-112 KNGLPEVRSMRL
+112 KALPEVRSMRL
-124 FGVEPRSASLATGFE
+124 FGVEPQSAGLATGFE
-139 LTGGHFPRS
+139 LTDGHFPQSRK
-148 DNELTLD
+148 ELTLD
-155 GSSAESAGLNVG
+155 GSSVESAKLELG
-167 DRVTVGTP
+167 DRVTIGTP
-175 EGPKKLKLVGL
+175 DGPKKLKLVGL

-197 AFGMVPLSFGQE
+197 AFGMVPLTYGQD
-209 VFDKRDQ
+209 VFDKRGQ

-227 VSVSDLRNSLD
+227 TPVAELKEGL
-238 NKLGEGLQVERSET
+238 NKVLGEGLQVERSET
-252 RTQQIT
+252 RTQQVT

-263 FKIALLFFAGTSLF
+263 FRIALLFFAGTSLF

-314 VVLEAAILGA
+314 VILEAMLLGTM
-324 LGSLLG
+324 GSLLG

-340 LVYLFGKAFLFKI
+340 LVYLFGKAFLFEI
-353 TTLILSPFAV
+353 ASLILSPFALI
-363 VSAVVVGIAV
+363 SAIVVGIAV
-373 TVIAALYPAFMA
+373 TVVAALYPATKA
-385 GRVSPVA
+385 GRVSPVE
-392 AMRARSGDP
+392 AMRARSGEAA
-401 SGEGKRSPGLS
+401 GGKGRSRGLT
-412 VFGPILGLLL
+412 VFGPALGLVL

-431 YLARNLSTN
+431 YLAKNLSAE

-453 IATFLGISLIIPA
+453 IAAFLGISLIIPV

-476 PVLRLLFGVEGR
+476 PALRLLLGVEGR

-534 GSLGSDFVV
+534 SSLGSDYVV

-551 AGFSAKLPEEI
+551 AGFSAKLPNEI
-562 NRVRGVERTTS
+562 RQVQGVEKTTS
-573 IVSSFRQDGKKL
+573 IVSSFRRDGKKL

-593 NYPEIF
+593 KYPEIF
-599 RVNYAA
+599 RVDYAA
-605 GGPEAFSK
+605 GGRESFSK
-613 LEDGGALVGKQLAE
+613 LEDGGALVGKQLAKE
-627 DRKVGVGSKIEIP
+627 RKLGVGSKIEIP
-640 SPKGRKKYSVE
+640 GPTGRKKYPVE
-651 GILKNDVIGGGTGI
+651 GVIANDVIGGGTGI
-665 YLSKQTLADDFN
+665 YLSKEILADDFN

-689 PDSDRDALERK
+689 PGSARTVLERK
-700 IKDILGDYPQ
+700 IEEILKDYPQ
-710 FTLYSNAEWKAQI
+710 FTVYSNAEWKAQI

-775 QIGQLIIDEGVVI
+775 QVGRLIIDEGVVI
-788 SLIGCLVGVVLGSL
+788 SLIGCLMGVALGSL

-830 LLSGLFIGIF
+830 LFSGLFIGVF

>member
-1 VSTGRESVKLRRFS
+1 VKLRRFS

-49 SNTMSATFKDLFT
+49 SNTMSDTFQELFT
-62 RAYGSSDLTIT
+62 RAYGSADLTVT

-84 VVEKVRGHEGVNS
+84 VVEEVRGYEGVES
-97 AAPRYSF
+97 AAPRYSL
-104 SSSLILEK
+104 SSSLILDTRR

-124 FGVEPRSASLATGFE
+124 FGVEPQSAKLATGFE
-139 LTGGHFPRS
+139 LMEGHFPRS
-148 DNELTLD
+148 GKELTLD
-155 GSSAESAGLNVG
+155 GGSAKSAGLRIG

-175 EGPKKLKLVGL
+175 KGPKELRLVGL

-197 AFGMVPLSFGQE
+197 AFGMAPLPFAQKA
-209 VFDKRDQ
+209 FDKQGQ

-227 VSVSDLRNSLD
+227 VSVSDLRERLD
-238 NKLGEGLQVERSET
+238 RKLGQGLQAERSET
-252 RTQQIT
+252 RTQEIS

-287 SMTVLER
+287 SMTILER

-314 VVLEAAILGA
+314 VIVEALLLGVI
-324 LGSLLG
+324 GSLLG
-330 VLFGYGMAKG
+330 VLFGYGMARG
-340 LVYLFGKAFLFKI
+340 LVYLFGRAFLFEI
-353 TTLILSPFAV
+353 TSLVLSPFAL
-363 VSAVVVGIAV
+363 VSAIVVGIAV
-373 TVIAALYPAFMA
+373 TVVAALYPAMKA
-385 GRVSPVA
+385 GRVSPVE
-392 AMRARSGDP
+392 AMRARSAETGH
-401 SGEGKRSPGLS
+401 SRVVSLL
-412 VFGPILGLLL
+412 GPVLGLAL
-422 AGAGVPWIY
+422 AGAGIPWIY
-431 YLARNLSTN
+431 YLAKNLSAS
-440 LEGFIYASGIVAI
+440 LGGLLYASGIAAI
-453 IATFLGISLIIPA
+453 IAAFLGISLVIPV

-534 GSLGSDFVV
+534 GSLGSDYVV
-543 QPTEQTSD
+543 QPTQQNSD
-551 AGFSAKLPEEI
+551 AGFSAELPEKI
-562 NRVRGVERTTS
+562 GRVKGVEKTTS
-573 IVSSFRQDGKKL
+573 IVSTFRQDGKKV

-593 NYPEIF
+593 NYPGIF

-605 GGPEAFSK
+605 GGPDAFSRLK
-613 LEDGGALVGKQLAE
+613 NGDALVGKQLAK
-627 DRKVGVGSKIEIP
+627 DRKLGVGSRIELLG
-640 SPKGRKKYSVE
+640 PKGRKRYRIE
-651 GILKNDVIGGGTGI
+651 GILKNDIVGGGMGI
-665 YLSKQTLADDFN
+665 YLSKEILASDFN
-677 ETESEFLAVKAR
+677 ETQSEFLAIKAM
-689 PDSDRDALERK
+689 PGSDREALARRIEAV
-700 IKDILGDYPQ
+700 LEDYPQ

-775 QIGQLIIDEGVVI
+775 QIGRLIIDEGIVI
-788 SLIGCLVGVVLGSL
+788 SLIGCLIGVALGSL

-850 RKSIVE
+850 RKGIVE

>member
-1 VSTGRESVKLRRFS
+1 VKLRRFS

-49 SNTMSATFKDLFT
+49 SNTMSGTFKELFT
-62 RAYGSSDLTIT
+62 RAYGSADLTVT

-84 VVEKVRGHEGVNS
+84 AVEEVRGYEGVES
-97 AAPRYSF
+97 AAPRYSL
-104 SSSLILEK
+104 SSSLILYK
-112 KNGLPEVRSMRL
+112 GQKNSLPEVRSMRL
-124 FGVEPRSASLATGFE
+124 FGVEPQSAKLATGFE
-139 LTGGHFPRS
+139 LTDGHFPRS
-148 DNELTLD
+148 GTELTLD
-155 GSSAESAGLNVG
+155 GGSAKRSGLGIG

-175 EGPKKLKLVGL
+175 EGPKELRLVGL

-197 AFGMVPLSFGQE
+197 AFGMAPLPFAQKA
-209 VFDKRDQ
+209 FDKQGQ

-227 VSVSDLRNSLD
+227 VSVSDLGERLD
-238 NKLGEGLQVERSET
+238 RRLGEGLQAERSET
-252 RTQQIT
+252 RTQEIS

-287 SMTVLER
+287 SMTILER

-314 VVLEAAILGA
+314 VIVEAMLLGVI
-324 LGSLLG
+324 GSLLG
-330 VLFGYGMAKG
+330 VLFGYAMARG
-340 LVYLFGKAFLFKI
+340 LVYLFGRAFLFEI
-353 TTLILSPFAV
+353 TSLVLSPFAL
-363 VSAVVVGIAV
+363 VSAIVVGIAV
-373 TVIAALYPAFMA
+373 TVVAALYPAMKA
-385 GRVSPVA
+385 GRVSPVE
-392 AMRARSGDP
+392 AMRARSAGATAETGHSRVVSLLAP
-401 SGEGKRSPGLS
+401 
-412 VFGPILGLLL
+412 VFGLAL
-422 AGAGVPWIY
+422 AGAGIPWIY
-431 YLARNLSTN
+431 YLAKNLSAS
-440 LEGFIYASGIVAI
+440 LGGLVYASGIAAI
-453 IATFLGISLIIPA
+453 IAAFLGISLVIPI

-534 GSLGSDFVV
+534 GSLGSDYVV
-543 QPTEQTSD
+543 QPTQQNSD
-551 AGFSAKLPEEI
+551 AGFSAELPEKI
-562 NRVRGVERTTS
+562 GRVQGVEKTTS
-573 IVSSFRQDGKKL
+573 IVSTFRQDGKKV

-593 NYPEIF
+593 NYPGIF

-605 GGPEAFSK
+605 GGPDAFSRLK
-613 LEDGGALVGKQLAE
+613 NGDALVGKQLAQ
-627 DRKVGVGSKIEIP
+627 DRKLELGSRIELLG
-640 SPKGRKKYSVE
+640 PKGVKKYRVE
-651 GILKNDVIGGGTGI
+651 GILKNDIVGGGMGI
-665 YLSKQTLADDFN
+665 YLSQKILASDFN
-677 ETESEFLAVKAR
+677 ETQSEFLAIKAR
-689 PDSDRDALERK
+689 PGSDREALAHRIEAVLK
-700 IKDILGDYPQ
+700 DYPQ

-775 QIGQLIIDEGVVI
+775 QIGRLIIDEGIVI
-788 SLIGCLVGVVLGSL
+788 SLIGCLIGVALGSL

-850 RKSIVE
+850 RKGIVE

>member
-1 VSTGRESVKLRRFS
+1 VKLRRFS

-49 SNTMSATFKDLFT
+49 SDTMSGTFKELFT
-62 RAYGSSDLTIT
+62 RAYGSADLTVT

-84 VVEKVRGHEGVNS
+84 VVEKMRGYEGVGS
-97 AAPRYSF
+97 AAPRYSL
-104 SSSLILEK
+104 SSSMILER
-112 KNGLPEVRSMRL
+112 KNRLPEVRTMRL
-124 FGVEPRSASLATGFE
+124 FGVEPESAKLATGFE
-139 LTGGHFPRS
+139 LTDGDFPRS
-148 DNELTLD
+148 GGELTLD
-155 GSSAESAGLNVG
+155 GGSAKSAGLAIG
-167 DRVTVGTP
+167 DRVTIGTP
-175 EGPKKLKLVGL
+175 EGPKELKLVGL

-197 AFGMVPLSFGQE
+197 AFGMAPLPFAQKA
-209 VFDKRDQ
+209 FDRRGQ
-216 ISGIAVEAAEG
+216 ISGIAVEAADG
-227 VSVSDLRNSLD
+227 VSVPDLEERLD
-238 NKLGEGLQVERSET
+238 KKLGEGLQVERSET
-252 RTQQIT
+252 RTQEIS

-263 FKIALLFFAGTSLF
+263 FKLALLFFAGTSLF

-287 SMTVLER
+287 SMTILER

-314 VVLEAAILGA
+314 VIVEAMLLGVI
-324 LGSLLG
+324 GSVLG

-340 LVYLFGKAFLFKI
+340 LVYLFGKAFLFEI
-353 TTLILSPFAV
+353 TTLVLTPFAL
-363 VSAVVVGIAV
+363 VSAIVVGIAV
-373 TVIAALYPAFMA
+373 TVVAALYPAMRA
-385 GRVSPVA
+385 GRVSPVE
-392 AMRARSGDP
+392 AMRARSGVVT
-401 SGEGKRSPGLS
+401 SEIKRSRGLS
-412 VFGPILGLLL
+412 RFAPVLGLAL

-431 YLARNLSTN
+431 YLAKNLSAN
-440 LEGFIYASGIVAI
+440 LGGLVYASGITAI
-453 IATFLGISLIIPA
+453 IAAFLGISLVIPV

-523 SLLGSIRDYLD
+523 SLLSSIRDYLD
-534 GSLGSDFVV
+534 GSLGSDYIV
-543 QPTEQTSD
+543 QPTQQNSD

-562 NRVRGVERTTS
+562 GRVRGVEKTTS
-573 IVSSFRQDGKKL
+573 IVSTFRHEGKKVS
-585 DAVFGVDQ
+585 AVFGVDE
-593 NYPEIF
+593 NYPGIF

-605 GGPEAFSK
+605 GGPDAFSRM
-613 LEDGGALVGKQLAE
+613 EDGGALVGKQIAE
-627 DRKVGVGSKIEIP
+627 DRNLGVGSKIKLP
-640 SPKGRKKYSVE
+640 GPKGIKKYRVE
-651 GILKNDVIGGGTGI
+651 GIVKNDILGGGMGI
-665 YLSKQTLADDFN
+665 YMSKSTLASDFN
-677 ETESEFLAVKAR
+677 ETESEFLAVKAE
-689 PDSDRDALERK
+689 PGSDRDALARR
-700 IKDILGDYPQ
+700 IKKVLKEYPQ

-775 QIGQLIIDEGVVI
+775 QIGRLIIDEGIVI
-788 SLIGCLVGVVLGSL
+788 SLIGCLVGVMLGSL

-824 LPALAA
+824 LPAIAA

-850 RKSIVE
+850 RKDIVE

>member
-1 VSTGRESVKLRRFS
+1 VKLRRFS

-49 SNTMSATFKDLFT
+49 SNTMSATFEELFT
-62 RAYGSSDLTIT
+62 RAYGSADLTVT

-84 VVEKVRGHEGVNS
+84 VVEEVRAYEGVES
-97 AAPRYSF
+97 AAPRYSL
-104 SSSLILEK
+104 SSSLILDKEQ

-124 FGVEPRSASLATGFE
+124 FGVEPQSAKLATGFE
-139 LTGGHFPRS
+139 LTDGHFPRS
-148 DNELTLD
+148 GTELTLD
-155 GSSAESAGLNVG
+155 GGSAKRSGLRIG
-167 DRVTVGTP
+167 DRITVGTP
-175 EGPKKLKLVGL
+175 EGPKELRLVGL

-197 AFGMVPLSFGQE
+197 AFGMVPLPFAQNA
-209 VFDKRDQ
+209 FDKQGQ

-227 VSVSDLRNSLD
+227 VSVSDLGKRLD
-238 NKLGEGLQVERSET
+238 RRLGEGLQAERSES
-252 RTQQIT
+252 RTQKIS

-287 SMTVLER
+287 SMTILER

-314 VVLEAAILGA
+314 VIVEAMLLGVI
-324 LGSLLG
+324 GSLLG
-330 VLFGYGMAKG
+330 VLFGYGMARG
-340 LVYLFGKAFLFKI
+340 LVYLFGRAFLFEI
-353 TTLILSPFAV
+353 TSLILSPFAF
-363 VSAVVVGIAV
+363 VSAIVVGIAV
-373 TVIAALYPAFMA
+373 TVLAALYPAMKA
-385 GRVSPVA
+385 GRVSPVE
-392 AMRARSGDP
+392 AMRARSAGATA
-401 SGEGKRSPGLS
+401 EPGYSRVVSLLAP
-412 VFGPILGLLL
+412 VFGLAL
-422 AGAGVPWIY
+422 AGAGMPWIY
-431 YLARNLSTN
+431 YLAKNLSAS
-440 LEGFIYASGIVAI
+440 LGGLVYASGIAAI
-453 IATFLGISLIIPA
+453 IAAFLGISLVIPI

-534 GSLGSDFVV
+534 GSLGSDYVV
-543 QPTEQTSD
+543 QPTQQNSD
-551 AGFSAKLPEEI
+551 AGFSAELPEKI
-562 NRVRGVERTTS
+562 GRVQGVEKTTS
-573 IVSSFRQDGKKL
+573 IVSTFRQDGKKM

-593 NYPEIF
+593 NYPGIF

-605 GGPEAFSK
+605 GGPDAFSK
-613 LEDGGALVGKQLAE
+613 LKQGDAIIGKQLAR
-627 DRKVGVGSKIEIP
+627 DRKLGVGSRIKLLGPEG
-640 SPKGRKKYSVE
+640 KKKYRIE
-651 GILKNDVIGGGTGI
+651 GILKNDIVGGGMGI
-665 YLSKQTLADDFN
+665 YLSQEILASDFN
-677 ETESEFLAVKAR
+677 ETQSEFLAIKAR
-689 PDSDRDALERK
+689 SGSNREALAHRIEAV
-700 IKDILGDYPQ
+700 LEDYPQ

-775 QIGQLIIDEGVVI
+775 QIARLIIDEGIVI
-788 SLIGCLVGVVLGSL
+788 SLIGCLIGVALGSL

-824 LPALAA
+824 LPAFAA
-830 LLSGLFIGIF
+830 LLSGLFIGVF

-850 RKSIVE
+850 RKGIVE

>member
-1 VSTGRESVKLRRFS
+1 VKLRRFS
-15 GLSFRNLRARVQR
+15 GLSLRNLRARVQR

-49 SNTMSATFKDLFT
+49 SDTMSGTFKELFT
-62 RAYGSSDLTIT
+62 RAYGSADLTVT

-84 VVEKVRGHEGVNS
+84 VVKEVRGYEGVGS
-97 AAPRYSF
+97 AAPRYAL
-104 SSSLILEK
+104 SSSLILDRVQ
-112 KNGLPEVRSMRL
+112 KNGLPEVRTMRL
-124 FGVEPRSASLATGFE
+124 FGVEPESAKLATGFE
-139 LTGGHFPRS
+139 LTDGHFPQS
-148 DNELTLD
+148 GKELTLD
-155 GSSAESAGLNVG
+155 GASAKSAGLKIG
-167 DRVTVGTP
+167 EKVTVGTP
-175 EGPKKLKLVGL
+175 EGPKELKLVGL

-197 AFGMVPLSFGQE
+197 AFGMVPLPFAQKA
-209 VFDKRDQ
+209 FDKQGQ
-216 ISGIAVEAAEG
+216 ISGIAVDAAEG
-227 VSVSDLRNSLD
+227 VSVSDLGKELNT
-238 NKLGEGLQVERSET
+238 KLGEGLQAERSET
-252 RTQQIT
+252 RTQEIS

-287 SMTVLER
+287 SMTILER

-314 VVLEAAILGA
+314 VVVEAMILGV

-330 VLFGYGMAKG
+330 VLFGYGMARG
-340 LVYLFGKAFLFKI
+340 LVYLFGKAFLFEI
-353 TTLILSPFAV
+353 TALILSPFALI
-363 VSAVVVGIAV
+363 SAIVVGIAV
-373 TVIAALYPAFMA
+373 TVVAALYPAMKA
-385 GRVSPVA
+385 GRVSPVT
-392 AMRARSGDP
+392 AMRARSATAETRP
-401 SGEGKRSPGLS
+401 SRGISILAP
-412 VFGPILGLLL
+412 VLGLVL

-431 YLARNLSTN
+431 YLAKNLSAN
-440 LEGFIYASGIVAI
+440 LGGLIYASGITAI
-453 IATFLGISLIIPA
+453 IAAFLGISLVIPI

-494 TRNRGRTALTASAL
+494 TRNRGRTALTAAAL

-523 SLLGSIRDYLD
+523 SLLGSIKAYLD
-534 GSLGSDFVV
+534 GSLGSDYVV
-543 QPTEQTSD
+543 QPSQQNSD
-551 AGFSAKLPEEI
+551 AGFSAELPEKI
-562 NRVRGVERTTS
+562 RRVQGVEKTTS
-573 IVSSFRQDGKKL
+573 IASTFRQDGKRL

-599 RVNYAA
+599 RVNYTA
-605 GGPEAFSK
+605 GGPDAFSK
-613 LEDGGALVGKQLAE
+613 LKNGDAVVGEQLAQ
-627 DRKVGVGSKIEIP
+627 DRKLDVGSSIELLG
-640 SPKGRKKYSVE
+640 PKGKKKYRVE
-651 GILKNDVIGGGTGI
+651 GILKNDIVGGGMGI
-665 YLSKQTLADDFN
+665 YLSKETLASDFN
-677 ETESEFLAVKAR
+677 ENESEFLAVKAR
-689 PDSDRDALERK
+689 PGSDRDALAHRIDEV
-700 IKDILGDYPQ
+700 LEDYPQ

-775 QIGQLIIDEGVVI
+775 QVGRLIIDEGVVI
-788 SLIGCLVGVVLGSL
+788 SLIGCLIGVALGSL
-802 LGYLFVQGS
+802 LGYLFVRGS

-850 RKSIVE
+850 RKDIVE

>member
-1 VSTGRESVKLRRFS
+1 MKLRRFS

-49 SNTMSATFKDLFT
+49 SNTMSGTFKDLFT
-62 RAYGSSDLTIT
+62 RAYGSADLTIT

-84 VVEKVRGHEGVNS
+84 VIKEVRGYDGVQS
-97 AAPRYSF
+97 AAPRYSL

-112 KNGLPEVRSMRL
+112 KNGLPEVSSMRL
-124 FGVEPRSASLATGFE
+124 FGVEPRTAALATGFE
-139 LTGGHFPRS
+139 LTDGHFPQRGK
-148 DNELTLD
+148 ELTLD
-155 GSSAESAGLNVG
+155 GSSAESAGLRIG
-167 DRVTVGTP
+167 DKVTVGTP

-197 AFGMVPLSFGQE
+197 AFGMVPLSFGQDA
-209 VFDKRDQ
+209 FDKRGQ

-227 VSVSDLRNSLD
+227 VAVSDLREGLD
-238 NKLGEGLQVERSET
+238 KKLGEGLQVQRSET
-252 RTQQIT
+252 RTRQVS

-299 MLRALGSTRAMIARS
+299 MLRALGSTRTMIARS
-314 VVLEAAILGA
+314 VILEAMLLGA

-340 LVYLFGKAFLFKI
+340 LVYLFGKAYLFEI
-353 TTLILSPFAV
+353 TTLILSPFALV
-363 VSAVVVGIAV
+363 CAIVVGIAV
-373 TVIAALYPAFMA
+373 TVIAALYPAMKA
-385 GRVSPVA
+385 GRVSPVE
-392 AMRARSGDP
+392 AMRARSGGTAD
-401 SGEGKRSPGLS
+401 EKRRSRAVS
-412 VFGPILGLLL
+412 VVGPVLGLLL
-422 AGAGVPWIY
+422 AGAGIPWIY
-431 YLARNLSTN
+431 YLAKNLSAN
-440 LEGFIYASGIVAI
+440 LEGFVYASGIVAI
-453 IATFLGISLIIPA
+453 IAAFLGISLIVPVI
-466 LVRPLAALFS
+466 VRPLAGLFS

-534 GSLGSDFVV
+534 GSLGSDYVV
-543 QPTEQTSD
+543 QPTEQNSN
-551 AGFSAKLPEEI
+551 AGFSSKLPEEI
-562 NRVRGVERTTS
+562 SRVRGVEKTTS
-573 IVSSFRQDGKKL
+573 IVSSFRQDGKKV
-585 DAVFGVDQ
+585 DSVFGVDQ
-593 NYPEIF
+593 NYPDIF
-599 RVNYAA
+599 RVNYAT
-605 GGPEAFSK
+605 GGPKSFAK
-613 LEDGGALVGKQLAE
+613 LQDGGALIGKQLAE
-627 DRKVGVGSKIEIP
+627 DRKLGVGSKIEIP
-640 SPKGRKKYSVE
+640 GPKGRKKYPVE
-651 GILKNDVIGGGTGI
+651 GVLKNDLIGGGTGI
-665 YLSKQTLADDFN
+665 YLSKQTLANDFN
-677 ETESEFLAVKAR
+677 ETESEFLAIKAK
-689 PDSDRDALERK
+689 PGSDRDALERK
-700 IKDILGDYPQ
+700 IDEVLRDYPQ

-775 QIGQLIIDEGVVI
+775 QIGRLIIDEGVVI
-788 SLIGCLVGVVLGSL
+788 SLIGCLIGVALGSL
-802 LGYLFVQGS
+802 LGYLFVRGS
-811 GAGGFEIDFYYPK
+811 GAGGFEIDFYYPN

-830 LLSGLFIGIF
+830 LLSGLFIGVF

-850 RKSIVE
+850 RKSIVQ

>member
-1 VSTGRESVKLRRFS
+1 VKLRRFS
-15 GLSFRNLRARVQR
+15 GLSFRYLRARVQR
-28 TLLTAVGIVLGVGI
+28 TLLTAIGIVLGVGI

-49 SNTMSATFKDLFT
+49 SETMSGTFKELFT

-84 VVEKVRGHEGVNS
+84 SVGEVRGYEGVGS
-97 AAPRYSF
+97 AAPSYSL
-104 SSSLILEK
+104 SSSLILASK
-112 KNGLPEVRSMRL
+112 KKDGLPEVRTMRL
-124 FGVEPRSASLATGFE
+124 FGVEPQSAKLATGFE
-139 LTGGHFPRS
+139 LTDGHFPRS
-148 DNELTLD
+148 GKELTLD
-155 GSSAESAGLNVG
+155 GGSAKSAGLRLG

-197 AFGMVPLSFGQE
+197 AFGMVPLPFAQKA
-209 VFDKRDQ
+209 FDKQGQ

-227 VSVSDLRNSLD
+227 VAVTDLQERLNR
-238 NKLGEGLQVERSET
+238 KLGEGLQAERSET
-252 RTQQIT
+252 RTQQVT

-263 FKIALLFFAGTSLF
+263 FKIAMLFFAGTSLF

-287 SMTVLER
+287 SMTILER

-299 MLRALGSTRAMIARS
+299 MLRALGSTRTMIARS
-314 VVLEAAILGA
+314 VIVEAMLLGS

-340 LVYLFGKAFLFKI
+340 LVYLFGRAYLFEI
-353 TTLILSPFAV
+353 TSLILSPFALV
-363 VSAVVVGIAV
+363 CAIVVGIAV
-373 TVIAALYPAFMA
+373 TVFAALHPAMRA
-385 GRVSPVA
+385 GRVSPVE
-392 AMRARSGDP
+392 AMRARSAAATTKESRGVSRLAP
-401 SGEGKRSPGLS
+401 
-412 VFGPILGLLL
+412 VLGLAL
-422 AGAGVPWIY
+422 AGAGVSWIY
-431 YLARNLSTN
+431 YLAKKLSAD
-440 LEGFIYASGIVAI
+440 LGGLIYASGITAI
-453 IATFLGISLIIPA
+453 IAAFLGISLVIPI
-466 LVRPLAALFS
+466 LVKPLAALFS
-476 PVLRLLFGVEGR
+476 PVLRLLFGVEGK

-534 GSLGSDFVV
+534 GSLGSDYVV
-543 QPTEQTSD
+543 QPTQQNSN
-551 AGFSAKLPEEI
+551 AGFSAKLPEKI
-562 NRVRGVERTTS
+562 GRVKGVEKTTS
-573 IVSSFRQDGKKL
+573 IVSTFRQDGKKV

-599 RVNYAA
+599 RVNYAT
-605 GGPEAFSK
+605 GGPDAFLK
-613 LEDGGALVGKQLAE
+613 LKNGDALVGEQLAQN
-627 DRKVGVGSKIEIP
+627 RKLGVGSKIALP
-640 SPKGRKKYSVE
+640 GPKGIKKYTVE
-651 GILKNDVIGGGTGI
+651 GILKNDIIGGGTGI
-665 YLSKQTLADDFN
+665 YLSKETLARDFN
-677 ETESEFLAVKAR
+677 ETESEFLAIKAR
-689 PDSDRDALERK
+689 PGSDRDALARRIEAV
-700 IKDILGDYPQ
+700 IEDYPQ

-775 QIGQLIIDEGVVI
+775 QIGRLIIDEGVVI
-788 SLIGCLVGVVLGSL
+788 SLIGCLMGVALGSL

-850 RKSIVE
+850 RKDIVE